1 MAKNPYNK
9 YNNYSSYY
17 GGYNTVDSTLKF
29 QVTESYKALRANMLL
44 SVLKKGSKSFVITS
58 ACPSEGKSTISANI
72 AISIAQTD
80 SKVLL
85 LDTDLRRPMVSKF
98 MDFNN
103 TPGLTDVL
111 GGMAEI
117 DDIIHQTKYENLF
130 VICAGVNV
138 PNPAEI
144 LGSEPMLDLL
154 KEFEERFDYVII
166 DSPPIN
172 TVSDALSLVKVTDG
186 VMLVVREGQST
197 FTEVDKAIKTL
208 EFIDAKILGLV
219 LNGVQSKATRG
230 YKYKYKYR
238 RGYGYGRYGGYN
250 YGRYGRYGGYGGYG
264 YGSYG
269 GYNRYNPY
277 NKYAYSR
284 YGSTS
289 TNMEIATENKDNVPS
304 KKSSKKKRNHYYYG
318 GYEHTTNRDA
328 KKQDNSDKKDKKS
341 DKKK

>member
-72 AISIAQTD
+72 AISIAQTEA
-80 SKVLL
+80 KVLL

-130 VICAGVNV
+130 VVCAGINV

-144 LGSEPMLDLL
+144 LGSESMLDLL

-230 YKYKYKYR
+230 YKYKYRYR
-238 RGYGYGRYGGYN
+238 RGYGYGKYGR
-250 YGRYGRYGGYGGYG
+250 YGRYGRYGGYGYG
-264 YGSYG
+264 YG
-269 GYNRYNPY
+269 GYNGYNPY

-284 YGSTS
+284 YGTS
-289 TNMEIATENKDNVPS
+289 ATNTEIVTENKGNLPPNKLPRRKRNNYYNSYAHHTSNNNSKNQGAVDDGNV
-304 KKSSKKKRNHYYYG
+304 KSGKKK
-318 GYEHTTNRDA
+318 
-328 KKQDNSDKKDKKS
+328 
-341 DKKK
+341 